1 MCLQSK
7 IILVLSSL
15 AIFSCSSK
23 VENDIKSD
31 KIEKT
36 ATTDEN
42 LKKIDVKFLVLDWN
56 SAHSEENL
64 QNFKILFADE
74 VTYYQT
80 KLTSEKCLEKKS
92 SFIQKHPDYEQKII
106 GEILID
112 TLSENEL
119 KCSFVKE
126 VSYASKTKRYAAYL
140 HFKKFDTALK
150 ITVEGD
156 ETTDLNLQNKKN
168 PLLNSSTFS
177 MDGDFNGDGK
187 KETFTLI
194 KPAFPSEDMVENFG
208 ECKGEC
214 NCKIVFSD
222 QSMAPIEIN
231 MCIGGTPVNKG
242 DLDGDGKDE
251 IGILPDWWTSCWRS
265 YFVYTYKNGNWD
277 YLVAPISTHCTQW
290 DNDFG
295 FIQKHPSKKGYVI
308 IEMSSWENEDIK
320 VKKKTIKVI

>member
-1 MCLQSK
+1 MFQKTIAYCILISMIISCSENPKIEEKKVKHESK
-7 IILVLSSL
+7 IVVSIQKNDLNSLVS
-15 AIFSCSSK
+15 
-23 VENDIKSD
+23 E
-31 KIEKT
+31 
-36 ATTDEN
+36 
-42 LKKIDVKFLVLDWN
+42 WN
-56 SAHSEENL
+56 SAHTKDRL
-64 QNFKILFADE
+64 QNFKPLYADE
-74 VTYYQT
+74 VNYYQS
-80 KLTSEKCLEKKS
+80 KIKGEKCLEKKS

-106 GEILID
+106 GEILVD
-112 TLSENEL
+112 TLSANEL

-126 VSYASKTKRYAAYL
+126 VSFASKTKRYAAYL
-140 HFKKFDTALK
+140 HFKKINSTWK

-168 PLLNSSTFS
+168 PLLSSSTFS

-187 KETFTLI
+187 KESFELI
-194 KPAFPSEDMVENFG
+194 KPDFPSEDMEENFG
-208 ECKGEC
+208 ECKGDC

-222 QSMAPIEIN
+222 KAIPAIELN

-265 YFVYTYKNGNWD
+265 YFVYTYKNGKWD
-277 YLVAPISTHCTQW
+277 YLIAPISTHCTQW